1 MKAVVCEAFG
11 PPEDLNVRE
20 LEVPEVA
27 ADSLLVRVE
36 AAGVGF
42 VDGLLIQGLYQIKP
56 ELPFVPGSEF
66 YGEVTAT
73 GNDVDPSWLGQRIIG
88 LATGGTFADYT
99 TVKANQAVAIPAKID
114 RLDAATAAGLFINY
128 ATALYGWRD
137 CGALQPGE
145 TVLVLGAAGGV
156 GSAAVAVA
164 KAMGATV
171 IAAASS
177 AAKRAAAETFG
188 ADATV
193 DYRADNWREPLKR
206 IAPGG
211 INLIY
216 DPVGGDEAETAFR
229 TLSPGGRH
237 LVVGFASGTI
247 PKLALNL
254 PLLKR
259 ASIVGVD
266 WGGEMRAHPEINQE
280 LMGTVLEWIATGKLV
295 PAAVEVRPMADFRS
309 ALTDQLAGNIVGK
322 LVLESPL

>member
-56 ELPFVPGSEF
+56 ALPFVPGSEF

-73 GNDVDPSWLGQRIIG
+73 GNDMDPSWLGQRIIG

-188 ADATV
+188 FQRCSLHGYLAVLTV
-193 DYRADNWREPLKR
+193 
-206 IAPGG
+206 
-211 INLIY
+211 
-216 DPVGGDEAETAFR
+216 
-229 TLSPGGRH
+229 
-237 LVVGFASGTI
+237 
-247 PKLALNL
+247 
-254 PLLKR
+254 
-259 ASIVGVD
+259 
-266 WGGEMRAHPEINQE
+266 
-280 LMGTVLEWIATGKLV
+280 
-295 PAAVEVRPMADFRS
+295 
-309 ALTDQLAGNIVGK
+309 TDIL
-322 LVLESPL
+322 